1 MRITLMKIIT
11 HVKRLWKWFQDN
23 PGETN
28 LTKQQEAEQ
37 QKVPEKTFLKIGLF
51 DCKMIA
57 IASSAMVFS
66 IICGKISLIILVDSN
81 FNLLLSLN

>member
-1 MRITLMKIIT
+1 MRITLMKIIA
-11 HVKRLWKWFQDN
+11 HVKSLWKWFKDN

-66 IICGKISLIILVDSN
+66 IICGKNSNMLIKNPNSSLL
-81 FNLLLSLN
+81 